1 MHIRVDDIVE
11 VIAGDD
17 KGKRGKVLRVDREK
31 NKVTVQGVNLV
42 YKHVKPNQQNRQGG
56 RLSKE
61 MPVAASNVLLIDP
74 STNQP
79 TRVGTRYTADGVK
92 ELYAKKSKTLIRVLA
107 KANTKYKKK

>member
-31 NKVTVQGVNLV
+31 NKVTVQGINLV

-74 STNQP
+74 STNTP
-79 TRVGTRYTADGVK
+79 TRVGTRYTPDGVK

-107 KANTKYKKK
+107 KANPKYKKK